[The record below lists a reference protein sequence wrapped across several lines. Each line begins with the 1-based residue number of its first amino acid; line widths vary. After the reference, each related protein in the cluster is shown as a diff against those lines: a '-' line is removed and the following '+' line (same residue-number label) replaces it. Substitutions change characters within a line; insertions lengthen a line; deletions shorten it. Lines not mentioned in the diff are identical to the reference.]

1 MNEVEI
7 TLKDQEITLTPAEA
21 TQLFL
26 VLQES
31 LNVAGRASRADSDWQ
46 PDPAG
51 SVSIG
56 GHDYQ
61 FVKMR
66 TA

>member
-21 TQLFL
+21 RQLFL
-26 VLQES
+26 VMQELFS
-31 LNVAGRASRADSDWQ
+31 IADRASRADSDWQ